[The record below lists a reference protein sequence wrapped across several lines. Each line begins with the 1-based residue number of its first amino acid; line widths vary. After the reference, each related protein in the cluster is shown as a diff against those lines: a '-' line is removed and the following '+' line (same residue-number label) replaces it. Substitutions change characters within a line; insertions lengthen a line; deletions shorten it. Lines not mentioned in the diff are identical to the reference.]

1 MESKLYEVND
11 NSIDVVL
18 EPSFQYGCTTTV
30 VIDPNKLFTEYIK
43 KN

>member
-11 NSIDVVL
+11 NSIEEVS
-18 EPSFQYGCTTTV
+18 EPPARYGCTTTV
-30 VIDPNKLFTEYIK
+30 VIDPNKLYTEYIK